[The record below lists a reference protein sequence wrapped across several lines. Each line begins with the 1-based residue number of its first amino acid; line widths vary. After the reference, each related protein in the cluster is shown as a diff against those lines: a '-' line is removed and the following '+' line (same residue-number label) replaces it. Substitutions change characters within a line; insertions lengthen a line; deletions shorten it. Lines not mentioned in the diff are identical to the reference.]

1 MDILQKALQYER
13 AEITIVA
20 LHDKKSKKYY
30 NIYSVVELC
39 PVGQLKSEKIGDNK
53 YSYRREKLDEDYTLF
68 IRRVF
73 LNDPLR
79 GVYFFQGK
87 GLREIYDENKTDDV
101 LYDSG
106 DMITEPSGE
115 EGILFNADTADKSPI
130 NSVLPDFRG
139 SVRVYTQFC
148 QSERFTTLL
157 SQTSMAKAG
166 LFIKKVLGIALLEN
180 MEYWGSVFLCL
191 PNPYIKRI
199 SLQLGRDGRFLLIKI
214 RERQGKSIKGGI
226 FEICDERTLG
236 KGFCCR
242 TTINT
247 SRFVMEM
254 PNEPEK
260 LRYRLFTA
268 EGDLISESANYF
280 MKGFSL
286 QMAIEGQ
293 KRVFKFNNQI
303 RTVQMR
309 SYEELSY
316 SGNKNDDYIKR
327 LDEEAKKRSLKE
339 LEEKRIFIYFPGKKE
354 DQNSPE
360 RAKSVIQEIIGKAK
374 KKCIICDPYFSR
386 DDFLN
391 YGIMVSSTNL
401 ELHLVTSEMFLIQP
415 LTKDAKQTQGDVLYD
430 VLQQLRNK
438 MKVQCHVLKGRSSSP
453 LHDRFIIADDAAY
466 LLGSSLSEFGSRAT
480 TLFKV
485 PDASGLQGT
494 ARKWIY
500 HEEPSISLEK
510 WIENERMNTKEECK
524 ND

>member
-20 LHDKKSKKYY
+20 LHEKKSKKYY
-30 NIYSVVELC
+30 NIYSLVELC
-39 PVGQLKSEKIGDNK
+39 PVGQLKSERIGDSK
-53 YSYRREKLDEDYTLF
+53 YSCRREKLDEYYTLF

-87 GLREIYDENKTDDV
+87 GLREICDDNKADDV
-101 LYDSG
+101 LCDFG

-115 EGILFNADTADKSPI
+115 EGILFNADTADKS
-130 NSVLPDFRG
+130 SLQRVLPEFQG

-148 QSERFTTLL
+148 QNESFTMLL

-166 LFIKKVLGIALLEN
+166 LFIKEVLGIALLEN

-191 PNPYIKRI
+191 PNLYIKRI
-199 SLQLGRDGRFLLIKI
+199 SIQLGRNGRFLLVQI
-214 RERQGKSIKGGI
+214 RERQGKSIKGGV

-260 LRYRLFTA
+260 LRYRLFTE

-293 KRVFKFNNQI
+293 KRVFKFGN
-303 RTVQMR
+303 RVKKVQMR
-309 SYEELSY
+309 SYEEISY

-327 LDEEAKKRSLKE
+327 LDEEAKKRSLKK
-339 LEEKRIFIYFPGKKE
+339 LEENRIFMYFPGKKE
-354 DQNSPE
+354 DQSSPE

-386 DDFLN
+386 EDFLN

-401 ELHLVTSEMFLIQP
+401 ELHLVTSEIFLIQT
-415 LTKDAKQTQGDVLYD
+415 LTRDAAKTQGDVLYD
-430 VLQQLRNK
+430 VLQQLKDK
-438 MKVQCHVLKGRSSSP
+438 MKVQCHVLKGRNSSP
-453 LHDRFIIADDAAY
+453 LHDRFIITDDNAY

-500 HEEPSISLEK
+500 HEEPSIGLEE
-510 WIENERMNTKEECK
+510 WIENEQMRTKEECK